1 MVGCWTVTVAFV
13 YNRRYSKFDYGPTH
27 PLRVSRLPLT
37 VALMEAYGLLEHPDT
52 NWVEAVPAEHEK
64 LMAFHTEDYLAIL
77 RQANQGDYRKGFS
90 MFGLG
95 PGDNPIFTG
104 VYDWAALLSGASLQ
118 AARLVAE
125 GRAHISF
132 NIAGGMHHG
141 HPRRASGFCFMN
153 DAAVAIADLVARGLR
168 VAYVDI
174 DAHHGDGVQDAFY
187 TTDRV
192 LTISLHQTG
201 QTLFPGTGYV
211 QEIGTGKGRGFAVN
225 LPFQDQTDNE
235 IYLEA
240 FDRIVPPL
248 VRAFDPDILVTQ
260 LGVDAL
266 FSDPLANLLLT
277 DRVVTHACRFFKQFS
292 GKWVALGGGG
302 YHMVNVARC
311 WTLALAEMLGVELE
325 NELPARFLLR
335 LRDLEPERTRLRN
348 EERRT
353 SGTARLKAE
362 DAARRVV
369 RYIRENVFPIH
380 GINQ

>member
-1 MVGCWTVTVAFV
+1 MVGFQTVTVAFV

-37 VALMEAYGLLEHPDT
+37 VALMESYGLLEHPDIQ
-52 NWVEAVPAEHEK
+52 WIEAQPAHPDN
-64 LMAFHTEDYLAIL
+64 LLSFHTEDYLAIL
-77 RQANQGDYRKGFS
+77 RQANQGDYRKAFA

-104 VYDWAALLSGASLQ
+104 VYDWAALLCGANIQ
-118 AARLVAE
+118 AALLVAE
-125 GRAHISF
+125 GKADISF
-132 NIAGGMHHG
+132 NPAGGMHHG
-141 HPRRASGFCFMN
+141 HPRRASGFCFLN
-153 DAAVAIADLVARGLR
+153 GAAVAIKALLDRGLR

-174 DAHHGDGVQDAFY
+174 DAHHGDGVQNAFY
-187 TTDRV
+187 ATDQV

-201 QTLFPGTGYV
+201 QTLFPGTGHV
-211 QEIGTGKGRGFAVN
+211 QEIGTDQGRGYAVN
-225 LPFQDQTDNE
+225 LPFQDQTDDK

-248 VRAFDPDILVTQ
+248 LRAFKPDILVTQ

-266 FSDPLANLLLT
+266 FSDPLANLILT
-277 DRVVTHACRFFKQFS
+277 DRVIVHACRFFKRFS

-311 WTLALAEMLGVELE
+311 WTLALAEMVGVELE
-325 NELPARFLLR
+325 NELPAKFLLR

-362 DAARRVV
+362 DAAKRVV

-380 GINQ
+380 GIKQ